1 MMHYPASG
9 KAAHRR
15 LHTPFQAD
23 TPYKNHCRKEASKL
37 CQMQQNALANHRHLR
52 TMSAVKLICHVHEFV

>member
-23 TPYKNHCRKEASKL
+23 TPYKIIAARRPPNC
-37 CQMQQNALANHRHLR
+37 
-52 TMSAVKLICHVHEFV
+52 VKCSRMRLQITGICVQ